1 MINADELELTEKL
14 VNINRVAKV
23 VAGGRRFGFTAL
35 VVVGDG
41 NGHVGFGH
49 AKAKE
54 VPEAVRKAGEKAR
67 KSLIHVPRK
76 DSTIYYQVTGRQ
88 DASRVMLKPA
98 SEGTGVIAGSTV
110 RAVMDAV
117 GIKDV
122 LTKCMGSRNPLNLV
136 SATFNGLT
144 QLESPEQ
151 VGERRGYQDKTA
163 KEATE

>member
-14 VNINRVAKV
+14 VHINRVAKV

-35 VVVGDG
+35 MVVGDG
-41 NGHVGFGH
+41 NGHVGYGH

-54 VPEAVRKAGEKAR
+54 VPEAIRKAKEMAT
-67 KSLIHVPRK
+67 KSLIYVPRK
-76 DSTIYYQVTGRQ
+76 NGTIHYEVVGKQ

-110 RAVMDAV
+110 RAVLDAV

-122 LTKCMGSRNPLNLV
+122 LTKCLGSRNPINLV
-136 SATFNGLT
+136 RATFDGLS
-144 QLESPEQ
+144 QLETPEQ
-151 VGERRGYQDKTA
+151 VATRRGKASQGA
-163 KEATE
+163 Q

>member
-1 MINADELELTEKL
+1 MFNAEELNLTEKL
-14 VNINRVAKV
+14 VHINRVAKV

-35 VVVGDG
+35 MVVGDG

-54 VPEAVRKAGEKAR
+54 VPEAIRKAKEEAI
-67 KSLIHVPRK
+67 KSLIFVPRR
-76 DSTIYYQVTGRQ
+76 DQTIYYPVIGRQ

-98 SEGTGVIAGSTV
+98 SEGTGVIAGSTI
-110 RAVMDAV
+110 RAVLDAV

-122 LTKCMGSRNPLNLV
+122 LTKALGSRNPLNLV
-136 SATFNGLT
+136 RAVFNGLA

-151 VGERRGYQDKTA
+151 VAARRGKGN
-163 KEATE
+163 